1 MVVSQSV
8 RRVAILPNLSIGH
21 LGRAGSIPTAS
32 AATLTEALGG
42 NSGNVAYV
50 DGLVASLAGS
60 HMITWSTPPELVRAN
75 ADIIVVACANQLG
88 DHVDLSGWA
97 DRLAAFGLPVVLVG
111 LGAQAS
117 EIGHHL
123 ELKVGTRAALDVVAA
138 LSGGAPAML
147 VRGAYTADVLARH
160 GYASTVIGCPS
171 LFLSPTRDLGARIA
185 ARVAAGIGSRPAIAA
200 GHHHYHDMA
209 PEHGLIAAVD
219 RDDGCYVVQHPEAMI
234 ALARSDPADTES
246 APFALLVERLL
257 PDLTLPEVREWG
269 RRRAFVFTD
278 SQSWMSFLRR
288 YDYAIGPRFH
298 GVALAIQAE
307 RPGVVLHVDSRT
319 QEMAQTMAIPS
330 LPFEAVPT
338 SDLRDV
344 VARAWTAEAGIRF
357 DTRRAALA
365 TVFCAAL
372 RDHRIAVGPRL
383 AALCTRA

>member
-8 RRVAILPNLSIGH
+8 RRVAILPNLSIGQ

-50 DGLVASLAGS
+50 DGLVASLARS

-123 ELKVGTRAALDVVAA
+123 ELKAGTRAALDVVAA

-147 VRGAYTADVLARH
+147 VRGAYTADVLALH

-209 PEHGLIAAVD
+209 PEHRLIAAVD
-219 RDDGCYVVQHPEAMI
+219 HDDGCYVVQHPEAMI
-234 ALARSDPADTES
+234 ALARSDPTDTES

-338 SDLRDV
+338 SALRDV

-357 DTRRAALA
+357 DTRRTALA